1 MEKMISEFV
10 DGEHFKGQLLVANS
24 AKCVNNVGTNYLNLE
39 LRDSSGNISG
49 KKWDVAEGDE
59 NIFAIGNVV
68 YVEGDVLKYKDNLQ
82 LKVLSAEAVPL
93 DDLDVAKF
101 VKQPPVPKEELV
113 KRFNAYVD
121 SIQNEDCKK
130 ILDYLIKRLSPNL
143 FEYPAAVSVHHDYA
157 SGLLMHTVSMAD
169 IANFLVDYYPNVD
182 RDILI
187 TGILL
192 HDMGKTI
199 EFEGPIVY
207 KFSLTGKLL
216 GHITIMVSEIR
227 RAAEGLKITR
237 EVPLLLEHM
246 VLSHHGYPE
255 FGSAIMPMTQEAILL
270 SLIDNLDSK
279 MVIVQKALENVNPG
293 EFSQKVFPLD
303 NRIIYKTKKQK
314 RDLYQFLFSLISLCL
329 FLFNQI

>member
-1 MEKMISEFV
+1 MEKMISELI
-10 DGEHFKGQLLVANS
+10 DGERIKGQFLVSNS
-24 AKCVNNVGTNYLNLE
+24 AKCVNNLGSNYLNLE
-39 LRDSSGNISG
+39 LKDASGNISG

-59 NIFAIGNVV
+59 TIFAIGNVV
-68 YVEGDVLKYKDNLQ
+68 LVEGEVLKYRDNLQ
-82 LKVLSAEAVPL
+82 LKVLSGQIVPL
-93 DDLDVAKF
+93 EELDTAKF
-101 VKQPPVPKEELV
+101 IKQPPVPKEELI
-113 KRFNAYVD
+113 KKFNAYVE
-121 SIQNEDCKK
+121 SIKNDDCRK
-130 ILDYLIKRLSPNL
+130 IIDYLIKRLSPNL

-157 SGLLMHTVSMAD
+157 SGLLVHTLSMAD
-169 IANFLVDYYPNVD
+169 IACYLCEHYENVN
-182 RDILI
+182 RDILL
-187 TGILL
+187 TGVLL

-207 KFSLTGKLL
+207 KYSLTGKLL

-227 RAAEGLKITR
+227 RAAEGLKITS

-255 FGSAIMPMTQEAILL
+255 FGSAIMPMTQEALML

-303 NRIIYKTKKQK
+303 GRSIYKPKE
-314 RDLYQFLFSLISLCL
+314 
-329 FLFNQI
+329 